1 VSILAKSNLCS
12 QGIMSRSEERGVH
25 RRVAYG
31 FIGHDVVRPRPV
43 LSGAAATC
51 SCPDQAGPGR
61 SVSGRRDRMPGAR
74 RTTGRLLQPRHQG
87 VTAGSACGRC
97 RGRRA
102 RQPPRPWGFR
112 PKDASEAAAP
122 WTARPRRPQPPTA
135 GHPGRPSPGTWPV
148 VPARLD
154 WGSCDTWLQ
163 TGHGGN

>member
-1 VSILAKSNLCS
+1 
-12 QGIMSRSEERGVH
+12 MSRSEERGVH

-87 VTAGSACGRC
+87 VTAGGARGPG
-97 RGRRA
+97 RGRPAPPPPPPWGVRPQDA
-102 RQPPRPWGFR
+102 REAAPPPAPRPPPPPPPPPRPPPPPPPPPR
-112 PKDASEAAAP
+112 PPLS
-122 WTARPRRPQPPTA
+122 
-135 GHPGRPSPGTWPV
+135 
-148 VPARLD
+148 
-154 WGSCDTWLQ
+154 
-163 TGHGGN
+163 